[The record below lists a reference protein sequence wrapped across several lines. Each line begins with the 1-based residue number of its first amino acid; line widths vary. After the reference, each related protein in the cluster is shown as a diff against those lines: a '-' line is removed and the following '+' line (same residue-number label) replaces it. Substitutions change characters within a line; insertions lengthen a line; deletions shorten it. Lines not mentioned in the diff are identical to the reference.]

1 MDKKRLYKV
10 MMENSDRDLDWFI
23 VESKFNLAS
32 ENQWYRV
39 QKWADH
45 AICPSQLYQGWK
57 VDYVERWFVDGKI

>member
-39 QKWADH
+39 QKWADRD
-45 AICPSQLYQGWK
+45 IYPSQLYHGWK
-57 VDYVERWFVDGKI
+57 VYYVERWFVDGKI

>member
-39 QKWADH
+39 QKWADRD
-45 AICPSQLYQGWK
+45 IYPSQLYHRWK